1 MASFS
6 RLSDT
11 TLDSEYADID
21 LDGDSSSLPEDL
33 EGGPVPASSSPVASS
48 PFPGTPPDDDDFH
61 ACSPP
66 EGEIPALPPQEPLV
80 PISSNVSSTHTSTS
94 GFTDTSGWTKESQ
107 GQDLLVSGYDSPEEI
122 EAPLADECIA
132 SLDHSSFASRLHEL
146 LLVAQQERL
155 ARRTVSLSSCI
166 DPTESAVRVSTPS
179 VVDPVNVASEGAD
192 SPDYWS
198 YFPES
203 SAVAIACDD
212 SSADASS
219 SSNSAASAYSQ
230 SESHPDA
237 RHGSKGAYIHSSVPS
252 VGSGSAKTTV
262 STPVVSRKRSLA
274 SAYSPMSTGNPTC
287 DAATSSGDSS
297 EVKKKRMKHEHKGDR
312 PDAVPIRS
320 KYFPRRP
327 SLDIAAKQRSLDDAD
342 EDNARFLPKRRMYA
356 RRAASLR
363 RADSL
368 RSEAASSNRGPHK
381 SEAKVS
387 PHICI
392 LRLA

>member
-6 RLSDT
+6 RVSDT
-11 TLDSEYADID
+11 TLDIEYAGID

-48 PFPGTPPDDDDFH
+48 PFPGTPPDDDDFR
-61 ACSPP
+61 ASSLP
-66 EGEIPALPPQEPLV
+66 EGQTPALLSQEPLV
-80 PISSNVSSTHTSTS
+80 AISSSVSSTHTTTS

-107 GQDLLVSGYDSPEEI
+107 GQDLSVSGYDSPQEVEG
-122 EAPLADECIA
+122 PLADEYVD

-155 ARRTVSLSSCI
+155 ARRTVSVSSCI
-166 DPTESAVRVSTPS
+166 DATESAVRVPTPS
-179 VVDPVNVASEGAD
+179 VVDPVNVASEVAD

-203 SAVAIACDD
+203 AAVAIACNDG
-212 SSADASS
+212 SADSS
-219 SSNSAASAYSQ
+219 SSNNSAASAYSQ
-230 SESHPDA
+230 SESHLDA

-252 VGSGSAKTTV
+252 VDPGSAKTTV

-274 SAYSPMSTGNPTC
+274 SACSPMSTGNPTC
-287 DAATSSGDSS
+287 DAATSSGDQS
-297 EVKKKRMKHEHKGDR
+297 EAKKKRTKHEHKGDR
-312 PDAVPIRS
+312 PDALPIRS

-368 RSEAASSNRGPHK
+368 RSEAASSIREPNK
-381 SEAKVS
+381 SRVTVS
-387 PHICI
+387 LHICI
-392 LRLA
+392 VRPA